1 MFKLP
6 FSLSETTLRI
16 VIFGGVLMLMALL
29 EAILPR
35 RNRAQPRSKRWTTN
49 LAMIL
54 VDSAALR
61 VALPVVAI
69 GTAALAIER
78 GWGFFQ
84 WVAWPAWLEISLSI
98 IVLDM
103 LIYWQHV
110 ATHRIPL
117 LWRLH
122 KVHHSDRDIDVTTGV
137 RFHPIEIVLSMLYKM
152 LCVALIGPAVAAVL
166 IFEVLLNASALFNHA
181 NIHLPQSV
189 DRWLRLLVVTP
200 DMHRVHHSANPIET
214 DRNFGFAL
222 SIWDRLFGSY
232 QSQPQAGHN
241 EMTIGLSEHQ
251 DEQPAGLWWA
261 LSLPFRTTQH
271 HDRES
276 P

>member
-1 MFKLP
+1 MITI
-6 FSLSETTLRI
+6 SETTLRLI
-16 VIFGGVLMLMALL
+16 IFGGVLTLMAVL

-35 RNRAQPRSKRWTTN
+35 RNRAQPRNKRWTTN

-54 VDSAALR
+54 VDSVALR

-69 GTAALAIER
+69 GAAALAIER

-84 WVAWPAWLEISLSI
+84 WVAWPAWLEITLSI

-152 LCVALIGPAVAAVL
+152 LCVVLIGPAVVAVL

-181 NIHLPQSV
+181 NIRLPQWV

-200 DMHRVHHSANPIET
+200 DMHRVHHSANEVET

-232 QSQPQAGHN
+232 QSQPQAGHI

-271 HDRES
+271 HDRGS
-276 P
+276 S